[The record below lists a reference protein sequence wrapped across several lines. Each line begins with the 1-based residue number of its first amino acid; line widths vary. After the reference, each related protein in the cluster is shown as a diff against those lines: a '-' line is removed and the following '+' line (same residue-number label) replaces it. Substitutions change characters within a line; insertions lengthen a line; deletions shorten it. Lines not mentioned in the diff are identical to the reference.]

1 MNLDI
6 TQADQSEVESKKN
19 WTPLILVVIIAAIFI
34 SNYSVSFHDQRQ
46 EANRYLVCF
55 TKNNIQGWDGKCFP
69 IWLQISDY
77 WN

>member
-34 SNYSVSFHDQRQ
+34 SNYSVSLHDQSQ
-46 EANRYLVCF
+46 ESNRYLVCF
-55 TKNNIQGWDGKCFP
+55 TKNNTDRWEGKCFP
-69 IWLQISDY
+69 IWLHISDY